1 MNLKHVIGLAA
12 IVLGGMTSCSNIL
25 EEDGVSNVITKG
37 ETGTLQIN
45 LVADGSLN
53 VTTKSEVDLTKDY
66 SSLLNNFKVT
76 LANINNTELPEGT
89 ELPNN
94 KSYSEVKEKL
104 YKLKKG
110 TICQLSANYGTMDK
124 VFGWDCPIFQ
134 GSSAEI
140 TVIANAPNN
149 IEASCT
155 LQNSLVNINISD
167 LTNNNNVTITSI
179 DGISES
185 ETFHIYGSNNTSG
198 CEISR
203 NKLYVQ
209 ANKVA
214 KLVMTGRFTPEG
226 GNGVDFTTPEVQL
239 ASSGETTTTAKKRYD
254 VTYTLNSDNGH
265 LKIVVSI
272 DGKVDTVDVP
282 VIVDPYNPTPS
293 QE

>member
-1 MNLKHVIGLAA
+1 MNVKQLIGLAA

-25 EEDGVSNVITKG
+25 EEEGVANTITKG

-53 VTTKSEVDLTKDY
+53 VTTKSEVDLTTDY
-66 SSLLNNFKVT
+66 SSYLDDFTVT
-76 LANINNTELPEGT
+76 LTNTNNTDLPEGT
-89 ELPNN
+89 ELP
-94 KSYSEVKEKL
+94 SEELYKDVKGKF
-104 YKLKKG
+104 YKLKKD
-110 TICQLSANYGTMDK
+110 TKCQLSANYGTMDK

-155 LQNSLVNINISD
+155 LQNSLVNIDISD
-167 LTNNNNVTITSI
+167 LTTNHVTITSI
-179 DGISES
+179 DGISGS
-185 ETFHIYGSNNTSG
+185 ETFHIYDSNNTSG
-198 CEISR
+198 PDISR

-209 ANKVA
+209 AGKVA

-226 GNGVDFTTPEVQL
+226 GNGVDFTTPAVQL